1 MLALS
6 VGSGKGFMMADS
18 RVLLLTGYDGHRP
31 GGGRE
36 GLSRL
41 LEAVLGDLAGPSDV
55 MRLAGRTAGID
66 GLRGRIGGLDGAVAA
81 KLRARLAD
89 PGTAML
95 VCDGSQLGGAA
106 AIARAVRP
114 DLPIITFC
122 HNCETQFFADAL
134 RAAPGLK
141 AAGVLAGHWQAERLA
156 MRHSTQVVTLS
167 QRDSAA
173 LARRFGRGG
182 DAVVPL
188 ALEDARDPAAV
199 PTARGEPYVL
209 FVGGGFFGN
218 LEGLRWYARAVAPS
232 LAIRTLVVGRGLEGL
247 GPLPANV
254 ELVGPVDDLS
264 PWYAGAALVV
274 APILSGSGMKTKVAE
289 ALMHGKRVVGTK
301 EAFAGYGAAVVAA
314 NQLCD
319 DPQDFA
325 AAINAALVQSPP
337 AFDPAMRALYEAR
350 HSREAFR
357 AGLSVVLAGQAPV
370 TSR

>member
-1 MLALS
+1 M
-6 VGSGKGFMMADS
+6 VDGH
-18 RVLLLTGYDGHRP
+18 VLLLTGYDGARA
-31 GGGRE
+31 GAGRE

-41 LEAVLGDLAGPSDV
+41 IESVLADLAGSLAV
-55 MRLAGRTAGID
+55 MRLAGPTAAID
-66 GLRGRIGGLDGAVAA
+66 GLRGRLGGLDAAAVAE
-81 KLRARLAD
+81 LRHRVAD
-89 PGTAML
+89 PAISAL
-95 VCDGSQLGGAA
+95 VCDGSQLGGAVA
-106 AIARAVRP
+106 LARAVRP
-114 DLPIITFC
+114 ELPIITFC
-122 HNCETQFFADAL
+122 HNCETHFFADAL

-156 MRHSTQVVTLS
+156 MRHSSRVVTLS
-167 QRDSAA
+167 ERDSAA

-182 DAVVPL
+182 ERIVPL
-188 ALEDARDPAAV
+188 ALEDARDPAAA
-199 PTARGEPYVL
+199 PIRRPEPYVL

-247 GPLPANV
+247 GSLPANL

-289 ALMHGKRVVGTK
+289 ALMHGKRVVGTG
-301 EAFAGYGAAVVAA
+301 EAFAGYGAEVVAA
-314 NQLCD
+314 NRLCD
-319 DPQDFA
+319 APQDFV
-325 AAINAALVQSPP
+325 AAINAALAAPPP
-337 AFDPAMRALYEAR
+337 AFDLAMRALYEAR

-357 AGLSVVLAGQAPV
+357 EGLATVLADYLPV

>member
-1 MLALS
+1 M
-6 VGSGKGFMMADS
+6 VDGH
-18 RVLLLTGYDGHRP
+18 VLLLSGYDGSSA
-31 GGGRE
+31 GAGRE

-41 LEAVLGDLAGPSDV
+41 IERVLADIAGPPAV
-55 MRLAGRTAGID
+55 MRLAGRTAAID
-66 GLRGRIGGLDGAVAA
+66 GLRGRLGGLDGAAA
-81 KLRARLAD
+81 DDLSARVAD
-89 PGTAML
+89 PATRL
-95 VCDGSQLGGAA
+95 VVCDGSQLGGAA
-106 AIARAVRP
+106 ALARAVRP

-134 RAAPGLK
+134 RAAPGAR

-156 MRHSTQVVTLS
+156 MRYSTRVVTLS
-167 QRDSAA
+167 QRDSAE

-182 DAVVPL
+182 DAILPL
-188 ALEDARDPAAV
+188 ALEDARGPAAI
-199 PTARGEPYVL
+199 PTARGEPFAL

-218 LEGLRWYARAVAPS
+218 LEGLRWYARTVAP
-232 LAIRTLVVGRGLEGL
+232 LVAMRTLVVGRGLEGL
-247 GPLPANV
+247 GLMPANI

-289 ALMHGKRVVGTK
+289 ALMHGKRVVGTA
-301 EAFAGYGAAVVAA
+301 EAFAGYGAEVVAA
-314 NQLCD
+314 NHLCD

-325 AAINAALVQSPP
+325 AAINAALAQPPP
-337 AFDPAMRALYEAR
+337 AFDPSLRALYEAR

-357 AGLSVVLAGQAPV
+357 AGLAAVLAGYAPV

>member
-1 MLALS
+1 
-6 VGSGKGFMMADS
+6 MMADS
-18 RVLLLTGYDGHRP
+18 RVLLLTGYDGQRP

-41 LEAVLGDLAGPSDV
+41 VEAVLGDLAGPLDV

-81 KLRARLAD
+81 KLRARIAD
-89 PGTAML
+89 PGTALL

-106 AIARAVRP
+106 ALARAARP

-167 QRDSAA
+167 QRDSAE
-173 LARRFGRGG
+173 LAHRFGRGG

-188 ALEDARDPAAV
+188 ALEDARDPAAE
-199 PTARGEPYVL
+199 PERRAEPYAL

-218 LEGLRWYARAVAPS
+218 LEGLRWYARAVAPA
-232 LAIRTLVVGRGLEGL
+232 LNVRTMVVGRGLEGL
-247 GPLPANV
+247 DPLPANV

-289 ALMHGKRVVGTK
+289 ALMHGKRVVGTA
-301 EAFAGYGAAVVAA
+301 EALAGYDAAVLAA
-314 NQLCD
+314 NHLCD
-319 DPQDFA
+319 DLQTFA
-325 AAINAALVQSPP
+325 AAINAVVAQPPP
-337 AFDPAMRALYEAR
+337 AFDRSLRALYEAR

-357 AGLSVVLAGQAPV
+357 DGLAAVLADYLPV

>member
-1 MLALS
+1 M
-6 VGSGKGFMMADS
+6 
-18 RVLLLTGYDGHRP
+18 LLTGYDGTRA
-31 GGGRE
+31 GAGRE

-41 LEAVLGDLAGPSDV
+41 IETVLTDLAGSLAV
-55 MRLAGRTAGID
+55 MRLAGRTAPLD
-66 GLRGRIGGLDGAVAA
+66 GLRGRLGGLNGAAA
-81 KLRARLAD
+81 AELRARVAD
-89 PGTAML
+89 PATAVL

-106 AIARAVRP
+106 ALAREVRP

-134 RAAPGLK
+134 RASPGLK

-156 MRHSTQVVTLS
+156 MRHSTKVVTLS

-173 LARRFGRGG
+173 LVRRFGRGG

-188 ALEDARDPAAV
+188 ALEDARDPAAE
-199 PTARGEPYVL
+199 PERRAEPYAL

-218 LEGLRWYARAVAPS
+218 LEGLRWYARAVAPM
-232 LAIRTLVVGRGLEGL
+232 LRMRTFVVGRGLDAL

-254 ELVGPVDDLS
+254 EPVGPVDDLS

-289 ALMHGKRVVGTK
+289 ALMHGKRVAGTA
-301 EAFAGYGAAVVAA
+301 EAFAGYDAAVVAA
-314 NQLCD
+314 NHLCD

-325 AAINAALVQSPP
+325 AAINAALAQPPP
-337 AFDPAMRALYEAR
+337 AFDPSLRALYEAR
-350 HSREAFR
+350 HSPSALRD
-357 AGLSVVLAGQAPV
+357 GLAAVLAGQAPV